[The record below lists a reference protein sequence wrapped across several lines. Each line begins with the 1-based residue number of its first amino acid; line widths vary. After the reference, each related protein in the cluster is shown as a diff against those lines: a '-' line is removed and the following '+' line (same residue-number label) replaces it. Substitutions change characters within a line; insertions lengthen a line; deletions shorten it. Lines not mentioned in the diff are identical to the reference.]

1 MLFQILVLSLHYRNE
16 TEKQYKKMDKDIKEL
31 NLKDRIIFAIKP
43 ILMYCIFVSEKQI
56 VSVLNTKISFLL
68 PTITEIDKDNMLLSL
83 NFDTFVI
90 EIILKVENKENKYIK
105 IIGFE

>member
-1 MLFQILVLSLHYRNE
+1 
-16 TEKQYKKMDKDIKEL
+16 MDKDIKEL
-31 NLKDRIIFAIKP
+31 NLKDRIIFAFKP

-68 PTITEIDKDNMLLSL
+68 PTITEIDKDNMLLTL